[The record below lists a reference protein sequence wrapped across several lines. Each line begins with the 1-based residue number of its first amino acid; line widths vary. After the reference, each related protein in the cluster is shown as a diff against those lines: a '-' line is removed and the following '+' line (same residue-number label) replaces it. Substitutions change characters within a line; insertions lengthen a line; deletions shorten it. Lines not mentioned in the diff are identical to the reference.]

1 MLPESDFKKRISV
14 PITGTG
20 IRFFQIASVEL
31 PPTSHFSQVTS
42 AGLLQHNLL
51 EVLLSFLEHHAIP
64 GKLGLGEGCLDVFAL
79 GAVHGHAAL
88 LHVSSCVGAV
98 ATILP

>member
-20 IRFFQIASVEL
+20 IRFFQIVSVEL
-31 PPTSHFSQVTS
+31 PPTGHFSQVTS

-51 EVLLSFLEHHAIP
+51 EVLLSLTYHYAVA
-64 GKLGLGEGCLDVFAL
+64 EGFFC
-79 GAVHGHAAL
+79 
-88 LHVSSCVGAV
+88 VSSFYIGYFL
-98 ATILP
+98 IF